1 MPHALILI
9 QRSLSFPKAVWRA
22 PTTRRTFAPL
32 ALPPLVSAALRA
44 WEANFVERGIVEG
57 EADGDGSLL
66 HPPSARTAQERDYA
80 GVFDLA
86 FSQDGVKVRLSQE
99 ACVRAL
105 RSPRR
110 RSAHLATLR
119 AGEGLRIVLN
129 GKADWPSGRFYYLRD
144 YHLVFCDGLTGSDCP
159 VLRTMDLQANLR

>member
-1 MPHALILI
+1 MPHALIQI

-32 ALPPLVSAALRA
+32 ALAPLVSAAFRV
-44 WEANFVERGIVEG
+44 WEANFVERGIVEC

-66 HPPSARTAQERDYA
+66 HPPSARTARELDYA

-86 FSQDGVKVRLSQE
+86 FSQDCVKVRLSRE
-99 ACVRAL
+99 ACARAL
-105 RSPRR
+105 PSPSR
-110 RSAHLATLR
+110 RSTHLATLR
-119 AGEGLRIVLN
+119 AGEGLRIILN

-144 YHLVFCDGLTGSDCP
+144 YYLVFCDGLTGSECP
-159 VLRTMDLQANLR
+159 ELRTMDLQADLR